1 MLKLIQNVNHVR
13 SLVSNISQSAS
24 SQFYNLWLSDVL
36 DVLFS
41 PSLPMINVAVKMLL
55 VFVVFNVID
64 PFFVSC
70 IARFQSSASY
80 TVLNRVL
87 FENYTRSVKLD
98 QCCC

>member
-41 PSLPMINVAVKMLL
+41 PSRPMINVAVKMLL
-55 VFVVFNVID
+55 VFVVFSVID
-64 PFFVSC
+64 HF
-70 IARFQSSASY
+70 
-80 TVLNRVL
+80 L
-87 FENYTRSVKLD
+87 
-98 QCCC
+98 

>member
-1 MLKLIQNVNHVR
+1 MRSCSDAKIDPKYKSCS
-13 SLVSNISQSAS
+13 SLVSNITQSAS

-64 PFFVSC
+64 HF
-70 IARFQSSASY
+70 
-80 TVLNRVL
+80 L
-87 FENYTRSVKLD
+87 
-98 QCCC
+98 

>member
-13 SLVSNISQSAS
+13 SSVSNISQSAS

-64 PFFVSC
+64 HFCELHCQVSILC
-70 IARFQSSASY
+70 
-80 TVLNRVL
+80 
-87 FENYTRSVKLD
+87 
-98 QCCC
+98 

>member
-55 VFVVFNVID
+55 VFVIFNVID
-64 PFFVSC
+64 HF
-70 IARFQSSASY
+70 
-80 TVLNRVL
+80 L
-87 FENYTRSVKLD
+87 
-98 QCCC
+98 

>member
-1 MLKLIQNVNHVR
+1 MLKLIQNINHVR

-55 VFVVFNVID
+55 VFVVFNVIEH
-64 PFFVSC
+64 FLSC
-70 IARFQSSASY
+70 IARFQSSVSY